1 VRYIPFFTSKR
12 DGLFFWGV
20 FTLYLPIV
28 LLLFSFVHTPRRI
41 IAFGPYYAAMSLPS
55 KLLLG
60 RRVYLF
66 LRSLPFKIDSIKR
79 KPRWLRFITG
89 VVDYVGIRTASAV
102 IAMTQVMRADAAKF
116 SGRALEGF
124 PVLPN
129 DIPLQE
135 PIVKAVSSDC
145 SQFLFAGVLDRR
157 KNIEVLLRAWKL
169 IDEGGA
175 PQFTL
180 HIVGDGPDRAKL
192 ESLCHS
198 EGVKRVIFHGWQPTL
213 IPFLEKSVLYLHP
226 SIHEGISNSVVE
238 ALGVGIPVLASDIP
252 EHREIFEAETQPIN
266 IVPPDKP
273 EEWARL
279 VCRFH
284 SDADFRQEL
293 GEFCSEASRKL
304 LFDWEERFF
313 DITRF

>member
-1 VRYIPFFTSKR
+1 MVDTLFVYYRHKPGGLCKRLYRAIDACAQRGDKVTYLTLDPPPVTFHTNVYVRYIPFFTSKR

-157 KNIEVLLRAWKL
+157 KNI
-169 IDEGGA
+169 
-175 PQFTL
+175 
-180 HIVGDGPDRAKL
+180 
-192 ESLCHS
+192 
-198 EGVKRVIFHGWQPTL
+198 
-213 IPFLEKSVLYLHP
+213 
-226 SIHEGISNSVVE
+226 
-238 ALGVGIPVLASDIP
+238 
-252 EHREIFEAETQPIN
+252 
-266 IVPPDKP
+266 
-273 EEWARL
+273 
-279 VCRFH
+279 
-284 SDADFRQEL
+284 
-293 GEFCSEASRKL
+293 
-304 LFDWEERFF
+304 
-313 DITRF
+313 